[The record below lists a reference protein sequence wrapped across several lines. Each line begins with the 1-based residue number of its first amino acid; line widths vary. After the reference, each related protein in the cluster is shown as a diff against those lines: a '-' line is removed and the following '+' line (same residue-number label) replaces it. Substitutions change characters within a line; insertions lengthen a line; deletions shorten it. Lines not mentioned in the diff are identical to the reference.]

1 MQWAKEPF
9 RESSV
14 GPDERGNHFPTAVA
28 SFSSPL
34 DENVRERLYN
44 RVLVQSLLLIP
55 LEPRPLI
62 HNYALNVKENH

>member
-1 MQWAKEPF
+1 M
-9 RESSV
+9 
-14 GPDERGNHFPTAVA
+14 GPDERGNHFPTVVA

-34 DENVRERLYN
+34 DKNVQEPIYN

-62 HNYALNVKENH
+62 HNYALNVKENR

>member
-1 MQWAKEPF
+1 MVWAKEPF

-14 GPDERGNHFPTAVA
+14 GPDERGNHFLTAVA

-34 DENVRERLYN
+34 DENVQEPIY

-62 HNYALNVKENH
+62 HNYALNVKENR